1 MGISIKYKAKI
12 EEKDKAKITEI
23 INFVERETKK
33 QSLESYRYVDKG
45 RYELMRLY
53 DTDHKLTHTWW
64 HFNSNDKSDKPDTKE
79 SYKTEQVGIFVNYP
93 TSESFGVSF
102 TYNKIDKT
110 YDWDDS
116 TKTQVFNDK
125 EIGNIGFHVWIINV
139 LLGIKEK
146 FDIDLEIK
154 DEGDYYF
161 TEKQRQEHIDYLSNR
176 YKKHSCYSKD
186 VDMKYVER
194 WRKMKPFDIK
204 NLVVAMGETLAVIEN
219 LGGLLQKAGW
229 DEKQIAKC
237 FTFYGNKKTITIDNN
252 SKKEIK

>member
-1 MGISIKYKAKI
+1 MGIMIKCKAKI
-12 EEKDKAKITEI
+12 EEKDKAMITGI
-23 INFVERETKK
+23 IDFVEREAKK

-45 RYELMRLY
+45 RYELIRLY
-53 DTDHKLTHTWW
+53 DMDNKLTHTWW
-64 HFNSNDKSDKPDTKE
+64 HFSGNDKSDKPDSKE

-110 YDWDDS
+110 YDWDGS
-116 TKTQVFNDK
+116 TKTQVFNEG

-139 LLGIKEK
+139 LLKIKEN
-146 FDIDLEIK
+146 FDIDLEIE

-161 TEKQRQEHIDYLSNR
+161 TEKQRQGHIDYLSNR

-194 WRKMKPFDIK
+194 WRRMKPFDIK
-204 NLVVAMGETLAVIEN
+204 NLVVAMGENLAVIGN
-219 LGGLLQKAGW
+219 LGVTLKKAGW
-229 DEKQIAKC
+229 DEKQIVRC
-237 FTFYGNKKTITIDNN
+237 FTFYGNKKTITIDSNN
-252 SKKEIK
+252 KKETK